1 MNALFP
7 GNAERDVL
15 MNQETCFSKPR
26 IDTLSGDY
34 IIYQP
39 ENGQRYCTDDMLVAW
54 LAIRS
59 IREGAVSVGRFL
71 DLGSG
76 LCSVAMIF
84 LWGIP
89 KTTGCGIEINRE
101 RMLLGRKS
109 LAANGLSARF
119 HLIHGDIRNIFLNEK
134 FSLMTSTPPYYMKKE
149 GPASPNGD
157 KSVARFE
164 INGTIFDYFQ
174 SAAVHLNPG
183 GAFITAYPFQYA
195 QRVLAAAREQEFY
208 PHLRVDVIPRQPKP
222 PLISL
227 FRFLKGVKGRNA
239 SETLA
244 VRNEDQSFTQEYK
257 EVRQELGFKVSV

>member
-1 MNALFP
+1 
-7 GNAERDVL
+7 
-15 MNQETCFSKPR
+15 MNQETCFPETR

-54 LAIRS
+54 LALRS
-59 IREGAVSVGRFL
+59 IREGAVSAGRFL

-76 LCSVAMIF
+76 LCAVPMIF
-84 LWGIP
+84 LWGISQ
-89 KTTGCGIEINRE
+89 TTGCGIEISRE

-109 LAANGLSARF
+109 LAANGLSERF
-119 HLIHGDIRNIFLNEK
+119 HLIHGDIRSIFLNEK
-134 FSLMTSTPPYYMKKE
+134 FSLITATPPYYMKKE
-149 GPASPNGD
+149 GISSPNDD
-157 KSVARFE
+157 KALARFE
-164 INGTIFDYFQ
+164 VNGTIFDYFQ
-174 SAAVHLNPG
+174 SAAFHLDAG

-195 QRVLAAAREQEFY
+195 QRVFAAAREQEFY
-208 PHLRVDVIPRQPKP
+208 PDLRIDVIPRETKP

-227 FRFLKGVKGRNA
+227 FSFLKGVKGRNA

-257 EVRQELGFKVSV
+257 EVRRELGFKVSV